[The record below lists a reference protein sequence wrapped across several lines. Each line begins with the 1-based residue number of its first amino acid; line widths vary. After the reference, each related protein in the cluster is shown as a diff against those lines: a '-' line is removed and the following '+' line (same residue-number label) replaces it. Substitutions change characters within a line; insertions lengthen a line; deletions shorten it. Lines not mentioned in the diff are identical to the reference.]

1 VRIARTI
8 AALAVLGC
16 AFGLGWAE
24 ERLLCRGESGYE
36 IRRAYLLLEEERFS
50 EEELRRVFAP
60 YAESELNG
68 ESYVV
73 ATSDPRLHDEFVNPR
88 WYLESV
94 HTAFSSTPLLTD
106 GPLAYFYRLGEN
118 AFFHYGRMRGESR
131 WVVIRGEDVFNRRFG
146 ETRLRFVGQDF
157 FQSVSER
164 RCGRRMLVFVSTEAN
179 EDDLPEIARYY
190 AGLARMSARFD
201 FSIWSSLEGAA
212 TYRDRPLPHARG
224 DGVVRAD
231 RTLGGAGTSLRRLL
245 LLAVDRYRRRVH
257 ALSRKGS
264 APLDPTDRFGRAEGA
279 VTKGRVG
286 TDHRS
291 PRLGPVERATPIGG
305 RRDECF
311 AASTDGLNPTTS
323 NVWSAARSMCCD
335 SGNLREVEL
344 PVALSPG

>member
-1 VRIARTI
+1 MRIARTI

-106 GPLAYFYRLGEN
+106 RPLAYFYRLGEN

-190 AGLARMSARFD
+190 AGLTRMSGRFD

-212 TYRDRPLPHARG
+212 TYRTVRFPTLEAMEWFERTEPSEEPGPLFVG
-224 DGVVRAD
+224 YFFW
-231 RTLGGAGTSLRRLL
+231 RL
-245 LLAVDRYRRRVH
+245 
-257 ALSRKGS
+257 
-264 APLDPTDRFGRAEGA
+264 TDAEGEYMHYHG
-279 VTKGRVG
+279 KGP
-286 TDHRS
+286 
-291 PRLGPVERATPIGG
+291 PRWTRRIALDGPKEP
-305 RRDECF
+305 
-311 AASTDGLNPTTS
+311 
-323 NVWSAARSMCCD
+323 
-335 SGNLREVEL
+335 
-344 PVALSPG
+344 

>member
-68 ESYVV
+68 ELYVV
-73 ATSDPRLHDEFVNPR
+73 ATSDPRLHDELVNPR

-118 AFFHYGRMRGESR
+118 AFFHYGRKRGESR

-146 ETRLRFVGQDF
+146 GTRLRFVGQDF

-164 RCGRRMLVFVSTEAN
+164 RCGRRMLVFVSTEVK
-179 EDDLPEIARYY
+179 EDDLPDEPENAFSRTPRSSRNGGSGPIFGARITLS
-190 AGLARMSARFD
+190 GREEARFELLKD
-201 FSIWSSLEGAA
+201 EAGKPLESR
-212 TYRDRPLPHARG
+212 T
-224 DGVVRAD
+224 
-231 RTLGGAGTSLRRLL
+231 TLGCWI
-245 LLAVDRYRRRVH
+245 
-257 ALSRKGS
+257 GS
-264 APLDPTDRFGRAEGA
+264 GRFPKP
-279 VTKGRVG
+279 V
-286 TDHRS
+286 
-291 PRLGPVERATPIGG
+291 RLGPNITARLSNEIAEWERRPLEGCGTPGLRLPPITEPRQLAAPRRRAGFRSPPNGPSRFPVRPIAPSGKPTRTGIPPVAPSRPPPGPPSG
-305 RRDECF
+305 RR
-311 AASTDGLNPTTS
+311 S
-323 NVWSAARSMCCD
+323 
-335 SGNLREVEL
+335 
-344 PVALSPG
+344 